1 MSTGALIMAIGT
13 QVVFI
18 VVTGFFFYKV
28 LTIKPNPEPDSFN
41 DNDEE
46 SNWLISWKMKICFF
60 FRKEAEVA

>member
-13 QVVFI
+13 QAVFI

-28 LTIKPNPEPDSFN
+28 LIIKPNPEPDSFN

-46 SNWLISWKMKICFF
+46 SN
-60 FRKEAEVA
+60 

>member
-18 VVTGFFFYKV
+18 VVTGFSFYKV

-46 SNWLISWKMKICFF
+46 SN
-60 FRKEAEVA
+60 